1 MKKKD
6 KATHWNKHEIW
17 LGVLFVLISVLIIFG
32 TLIFGIGYSLREAQ
46 KTMDRNIADLKK
58 QCQNYSDFLASDE
71 AKSLIRLTEQTE
83 NVSET
88 LALLDENRRQ
98 DYINSIFDIQ
108 RLDCIL
114 ILDETL
120 KPDDSLKP
128 TGRHITAVTVYEE
141 WATEVQS
148 PAVRSILNQPKKVY
162 SARIQHKSNTYD
174 IAAVAR
180 TDADGIVFCAVRQN
194 EDKLDHYYEPV
205 RNLLARNET
214 RLKGTLYIAEGE
226 RILASNKDSVEYRTI
241 AEVTELQALVRS
253 QAGNVLTRFTN
264 KSGIYYGGTAKC
276 RNYDIFVF
284 YSAKDVYL
292 PCRTIILVVICLY
305 ALTIIV
311 IGVFYFKQKTNHNN
325 EINRQ
330 HEIIDAISHIYSLT
344 ALLDLKTKHYELLK
358 CPPDLDNVAKNGP
371 LDTQFCKKIIG
382 YVDENFR
389 TDYRSFFDAETL
401 PERLAGTEYVEYE
414 YRDRAGEWLN
424 DQLIV
429 HGKDKDGRVD
439 SVVFVRKS
447 INVQKKTELEYQ
459 AKLEAAIISEQKAN
473 QSKTDF
479 LRRMSHD
486 IRTPINV
493 ILGML
498 EIGSRNPTD
507 TELLT
512 SCRIKVKT
520 AADYLLE
527 LVNDILTLNKADM
540 KSGDDIPTTEVFR
553 LSEEVRKLY
562 LIAAEQAKGYD
573 GVTLEPPQFSGEDK
587 PLVGESLYL
596 RQIMINIITN
606 AIRYSKKGGTVRFSV
621 SQNPAQNRDGYAEV
635 HFVCEDNGIG
645 MSKEFQKSMFE
656 PFAQENAVSVS
667 RFGGVGLG
675 LSIVQKLV
683 NRLNGTIEVDSEQG
697 RGTRFEIKIPYPYAD
712 APDKAEPQAEAPA
725 SLAGITLLIVE
736 DNELNMEIAEFMAT
750 ESGAKVIRAFD
761 GRQAIE
767 KFAASAVGEI
777 DVILT
782 DVMMPEMDGL
792 EETRRIRAL
801 DRSDAKTVP
810 VIAMT
815 ANLFEEDI
823 REYTNAGVTG
833 VLPKPLNIDQLIET
847 VTKKITKKG
856 KSDG

>member
-1 MKKKD
+1 MKQKTKR
-6 KATHWNKHEIW
+6 TPLQKHD
-17 LGVLFVLISVLIIFG
+17 ISVAALIISIGALMMLG
-32 TLIFGIGYSLREAQ
+32 TLFFGIGYSRSEAQ
-46 KTMDRNIADLKK
+46 KTMDRNIGDLKK
-58 QCQNYSDFLASDE
+58 QINDYNEFLAADE
-71 AKSLIRLTEQTE
+71 VKSLIRLTEQAE
-83 NVSET
+83 DLSET
-88 LALLDENRRQ
+88 LAMLDKNRRQ
-98 DYINSIFDIQ
+98 EYIESIYESQ
-108 RLDCIL
+108 RLSCIL
-114 ILDETL
+114 VLDETL
-120 KPDDSLKP
+120 NPDDCLK
-128 TGRHITAVTVYEE
+128 TARRNGTAGECYEHWME
-141 WATEVQS
+141 EVES
-148 PAVRSILNQPKKVY
+148 PAIKGVLDHPKKIY
-162 SARIQHKSNTYD
+162 SARIRHEGATYD

-180 TDADGIVFCAVRQN
+180 TDAKGIVFCATRQAD
-194 EDKLDHYYEPV
+194 EKLELHHSPV

-214 RLKGTLYIAEGE
+214 RLNGTLCIAEGSRIIAANLDGLYAGTDEIPELTALKE
-226 RILASNKDSVEYRTI
+226 RK
-241 AEVTELQALVRS
+241 
-253 QAGNVLTRFTN
+253 AGNELTRID
-264 KSGIYYGGTAKC
+264 SGGAVFYGGIVKC
-276 RNYDIFVF
+276 RNYDIYAF
-284 YSAKDVYL
+284 YPAGAIYS
-292 PCRTIILVVICLY
+292 PCRAIMLFAFSVYVMIVLIIGFFHSK
-305 ALTIIV
+305 AREERAR
-311 IGVFYFKQKTNHNN
+311 

-330 HEIIDAISHIYSLT
+330 NETIQAISHVYSFM
-344 ALLDLKTKHYELLK
+344 ALIDLKANHYELLK
-358 CPPDLDNVAKNGP
+358 YPPYLSNVAKDGT
-371 LDTQFCKKIIG
+371 LDPQFCKDIIG
-382 YVDENFR
+382 YVDEKFCS
-389 TDYRSFFDAETL
+389 DYRAFLNPETL
-401 PERLAGTEYVEYE
+401 SERLKTVEYVEYE
-414 YRDRAGEWLN
+414 YQDRAGEWLN
-424 DQLIV
+424 DKLIV
-429 HGKDKDGRVD
+429 HGKDKEGRVD
-439 SVVFVRKS
+439 SVIFARKS
-447 INVQKKTELEYQ
+447 INEQKKTELEYQ
-459 AKLEAAIISEQKAN
+459 ARLETAVRNEQQAN
-473 QSKTDF
+473 NSKTDF

-493 ILGML
+493 MLGML

-512 SCRIKVKT
+512 SCRIKAKT
-520 AADYLLE
+520 AAEYLLE

-573 GVTLEPPQFSGEDK
+573 GVTLEPPQFFGEDK

-712 APDKAEPQAEAPA
+712 APDKAEPQADAPA

-810 VIAMT
+810 VFAMT

-823 REYTNAGVTG
+823 REYTDAGMTG
-833 VLPKPLNIDQLIET
+833 VLPKPLNIGQLIET

>member
-1 MKKKD
+1 MKRKKER
-6 KATHWNKHEIW
+6 TSLQKHDVRFAI
-17 LGVLFVLISVLIIFG
+17 LFTSIGVVLMLG
-32 TLIFGIGYSLREAQ
+32 TLFFGIGYSRREAQ
-46 KTMDRNIADLKK
+46 KTMDRNIGDLKK
-58 QCQNYSDFLASDE
+58 QINDYNEFLAADE
-71 AKSLIRLTEQTE
+71 VKSLIRLTEQAE
-83 NVSET
+83 DLSET
-88 LALLDENRRQ
+88 LAILDKNRRQEYIESVYESQRLSCILVLDENL
-98 DYINSIFDIQ
+98 N
-108 RLDCIL
+108 
-114 ILDETL
+114 
-120 KPDDSLKP
+120 PDDCLK
-128 TGRHITAVTVYEE
+128 TARRNGTARECYENWIE
-141 WATEVQS
+141 EVES
-148 PAVRSILNQPKKVY
+148 PAIKGVLEYPKKIY
-162 SARIQHKSNTYD
+162 SARIRHEGATYD

-180 TDADGIVFCAVRQN
+180 TDEKGIVFCATRQAD
-194 EDKLDHYYEPV
+194 EKLELHYSPV

-214 RLKGTLYIAEGE
+214 RLNGTLCIAEGGK
-226 RILASNKDSVEYRTI
+226 IIATNLDKVYIGVEEI
-241 AEVTELQALVRS
+241 PELVALKGHN
-253 QAGNVLTRFTN
+253 AGGTLTRIV
-264 KSGIYYGGTAKC
+264 SGNEIFYGGIVKC
-276 RNYDIFVF
+276 RDYDIYAF
-284 YSAKDVYL
+284 YPASAIYMS
-292 PCRTIILVVICLY
+292 CRTIILFAFFIYVL
-305 ALTIIV
+305 IV
-311 IGVFYFKQKTNHNN
+311 FAIGWFHFKSRAYHAR

-330 HEIIDAISHIYSLT
+330 YETIQAISHVYSLT
-344 ALLDLKTKHYELLK
+344 ALLDLKAKHYELLK
-358 CPPDLDNVAKNGP
+358 YPPDLSNVAKDGT
-371 LDTQFCKKIIG
+371 LDTQFCKEIIG
-382 YVDENFR
+382 CVDERFR
-389 TDYRSFFDAETL
+389 EGYRDFLNTETMT
-401 PERLAGTEYVEYE
+401 ERLTEAEYTEYE
-414 YRDRAGEWLN
+414 YQNRSGEWLN
-424 DQLIV
+424 DKLIV
-429 HGKDKDGRVD
+429 HEKDKEGRVD
-439 SVVFVRKS
+439 SVILARSSV
-447 INVQKKTELEYQ
+447 NAQKKAELEYQ
-459 AKLEAAIISEQKAN
+459 AKLETAILNEQKAN

-512 SCRIKVKT
+512 SCRIKAKM

-562 LIAAEQAKGYD
+562 LIVAERVKGYD
-573 GVTLEPPQFSGEDK
+573 GVTLEPPQLSGEDK

-596 RQIMINIITN
+596 RQIMMNIIAN
-606 AIRYSKKGGTVRFSV
+606 AVRYSKKGGTVRFSV
-621 SQNPAQNRDGYAEV
+621 SQNPARNRDGYAEV

-656 PFAQENAVSVS
+656 PFTQENADSVS

-712 APDKAEPQAEAPA
+712 APDKAEPQADAPA
-725 SLAGITLLIVE
+725 SLAGLTLLIVE
-736 DNELNMEIAEFMAT
+736 DNELNMEIAEFMVT
-750 ESGAKVIRAFD
+750 EAGGKIIKAYD
-761 GRQAIE
+761 GRQAVE

-782 DVMMPEMDGL
+782 DVMMPKMDGL
-792 EETRRIRAL
+792 EETRRIRTL

-823 REYTNAGVTG
+823 REYTDAGVTG

-847 VTKKITKKG
+847 VTKQITKGG
-856 KSDG
+856 KNDG